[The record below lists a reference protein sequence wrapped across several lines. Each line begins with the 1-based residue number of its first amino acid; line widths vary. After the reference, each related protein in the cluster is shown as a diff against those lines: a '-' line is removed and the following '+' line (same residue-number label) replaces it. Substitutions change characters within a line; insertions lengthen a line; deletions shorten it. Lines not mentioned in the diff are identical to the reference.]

1 MKHFTLWKSFL
12 LLCALVVGSN
22 VWAQSDNSAVYTS
35 NVTLSTTGGTSASSC
50 KVVVN
55 STQYDGIKC
64 GTSKSQGA
72 MKLTVPAGTKYLHVH
87 VAGWNG
93 ESVTL
98 SVTPNTNISPNSI
111 SLTADSGISDNS
123 PFTLSGTASSSS
135 FYKVIT
141 FTNALTSNTD
151 LTFTATSGRRFVI
164 WGVNSEDEVVENK
177 VATPSFT
184 GTEKFLESTEVTI
197 ICGTEDADIQYS
209 TDGGTNWSDY
219 SAPFTLTE
227 TTTVT
232 AKATK
237 DGLTDSDPA
246 SKTFTKIT
254 PMTVAEAIDYIDEGE
269 NLTGQYVTGK
279 ISQIDSYASGAI
291 TYWIS
296 DDGTTTGQME
306 VYKGKGLNSAN
317 FSAVTDLNVGDV
329 VTVYGTLQLYGTTY
343 EFSAGSS
350 IIARTELPASD
361 ITKTADV
368 TLDFKNGA
376 TDADLTDYFTTSS
389 TGAITYTVDDETI
402 IENAEDIISALKV
415 GTTTVTVSQA
425 ATLYYKAGEITIN
438 VTVQDT
444 REAATT
450 IPAINISTL
459 KVGDAGTIS
468 VTNPVKADDGVTF
481 AYTSSDD
488 DVLII
493 VDDEYE
499 ALTVGTVTVTVTAT
513 PSNTNLYKSVVQEFT
528 NVMVEAA
535 VKTDNAI
542 VLDANSGS
550 TEYGT
555 PKSVNYE
562 VETGYDGALEYSI
575 DNSAIADVEIGASS
589 ITFTPKATGTA
600 VITLSA
606 PATATFNAAD
616 DVEYT
621 LTVTAPA
628 GGTTGAAA
636 TFDKVTSVSAGDY
649 LIVYEDGNV
658 AFNGSLETL
667 DAVGNTV
674 EVEISENTIA
684 ATSALKAAVF
694 TIAAVDG
701 GYTVR
706 SKSGQ
711 YIGQTSDTNGLA
723 TNGETAYTNTISF
736 DIDGNANLV
745 SGGAYLRYNSA
756 SNQTRFRYYKSSS
769 YTNQKAIQLY
779 KDNATVITA
788 TLNASGY
795 ATFCS
800 QYPLDFSD
808 YATADYSAWQ
818 ITSIGSDAITF
829 EQVKGKVK
837 GGTGLLLKGEAGA
850 TVTLTSAD
858 SDNELTGN
866 KLVGTLAPLYVTA
879 NEYYG
884 LSGTTFVRMNAGTVK
899 AGKAIIPAGEISTSA
914 QNLTFVFE
922 DNTTGI
928 NTVND
933 SRFTVNGEAYNL
945 AGQKVSESYK
955 GIVIVNGKKMIR
967 K

>member
-1 MKHFTLWKSFL
+1 MKHFTLWKFFL

-35 NVTLSTTGGTSASSC
+35 NVTLSTTGGTNASSC
-50 KVVVN
+50 KVEVN

-64 GTSKSQGA
+64 GTGKAQGA

-111 SLTADSGISDNS
+111 SLTADSGISDSS

-141 FTNALTSNTD
+141 FTNALTSNTE
-151 LTFTATSGRRFVI
+151 LTFTATSGHRFVI

-493 VDDEYE
+493 VYDEYE
-499 ALTVGTVTVTVTAT
+499 ALTVGTVTVTVTAI

-542 VLDANSGS
+542 VLDAESGS
-550 TEYGT
+550 TLYGT

-562 VETGYDGALEYSI
+562 VETGYDGVVAYTI
-575 DNSAIADVEIGASS
+575 DNAAIADVEIGAST

-628 GGTTGAAA
+628 GGTEALPGPSNDVTLDFTTNVNWNIPTTETSTASNYSDGTYTVNITGNHYFQSTNKYLMLKSTGSLTLPSFNDIVEKIVVVGKSGASASTKENIYVDETA
-636 TFDKVTSVSAGDY
+636 VSTETTGSTGTNTFEIAEAYQTKNAVYTLKVTDKNAQITS
-649 LIVYEDGNV
+649 
-658 AFNGSLETL
+658 
-667 DAVGNTV
+667 
-674 EVEISENTIA
+674 IA
-684 ATSALKAAVF
+684 
-694 TIAAVDG
+694 
-701 GYTVR
+701 
-706 SKSGQ
+706 
-711 YIGQTSDTNGLA
+711 
-723 TNGETAYTNTISF
+723 ISF
-736 DIDGNANLV
+736 K
-745 SGGAYLRYNSA
+745 
-756 SNQTRFRYYKSSS
+756 TP
-769 YTNQKAIQLY
+769 T
-779 KDNATVITA
+779 ITA

-818 ITSIGSDAITF
+818 VTSIGSGAITF

-866 KLVGTLAPLYVTA
+866 KLVGTLAPLYVAA
-879 NEYYG
+879 NDYYG

-899 AGKAIIPAGEISTSA
+899 AGKAIIPAGEIPTSA

-928 NTVND
+928 E
-933 SRFTVNGEAYNL
+933 SIHNGTIDNNAPMYNIS
-945 AGQKVSESYK
+945 GQRVSESYK
-955 GIVIVNGKKMIR
+955 GIVIVNGKKVVR

>member
-22 VWAQSDNSAVYTS
+22 AWGQSDNSSIETS
-35 NVTLSTTGGTSASSC
+35 NVTLTAGTNGSSC
-50 KVVVN
+50 TVN
-55 STQYDGIKC
+55 SENGIKV
-64 GTSKSQGA
+64 GTSKAGGD
-72 MKLTVPAGTKYLHVH
+72 MTITVPTGTKYLHLH
-87 VAGWNG
+87 AAAWKG
-93 ESVTL
+93 VTGL
-98 SVTPNTNISPNSI
+98 SLNITPKTNISPTSI
-111 SLTADSGISDNS
+111 SLTADDGISNNS
-123 PFTLSGTASSSS
+123 PFTLSGNASD
-135 FYKVIT
+135 FYFVIT
-141 FTNALTSNTD
+141 FTNATTEETTLTLTSST
-151 LTFTATSGRRFVI
+151 TKRFVV
-164 WGVNSEDEVVENK
+164 WGANYEEAGSPTK
-177 VATPSFT
+177 VATPSIS
-184 GTEKFLESTEVTI
+184 GTEKFLTSTEVTI
-197 ICGTEDADIQYS
+197 TCGTEDADIQYS
-209 TDGGTNWSDY
+209 TDGGSNWSDY
-219 SAPFTLTE
+219 TIPFSLTE

-237 DGLTDSDPA
+237 SGLTDSEPA

-254 PMTVAEAIDYIDEGE
+254 PMSVADAITYIDDNSGDD
-269 NLTGQYVTGK
+269 LKDQYVTGK

-621 LTVTAPA
+621 LTITAPA

-706 SKSGQ
+706 SKSGK

-818 ITSIGSDAITF
+818 ITSIGSNAITF

-866 KLVGTLAPLYVTA
+866 KLVGTLAPLYVAA

-899 AGKAIIPAGEISTSA
+899 AGKAIILAGEIPTNA

>member
-562 VETGYDGALEYSI
+562 VETGYDGVVAYTI
-575 DNSAIADVEIGASS
+575 DNAAIADVEIGATA

-628 GGTTGAAA
+628 GGTTAAVGSVTLFNE
-636 TFDKVTSVSAGDY
+636 TFDKCSGTGGRDNTFTGSVGTSSTTGNLDESWATIGDNGASKCIKLGTGSATGTVTTSDIALTGSGVLTFSAAGWGD
-649 LIVYEDGNV
+649 
-658 AFNGSLETL
+658 TKT
-667 DAVGNTV
+667 NTV
-674 EVEISENTIA
+674 QVTATGATISGDTDVTLEASTWNT
-684 ATSALKAAVF
+684 
-694 TIAAVDG
+694 
-701 GYTVR
+701 YTVNIT
-706 SKSGQ
+706 G
-711 YIGQTSDTNGLA
+711 A
-723 TNGETAYTNTISF
+723 TGEVAITFTMKRGFLDDVVVKKT
-736 DIDGNANLV
+736 GV
-745 SGGAYLRYNSA
+745 
-756 SNQTRFRYYKSSS
+756 
-769 YTNQKAIQLY
+769 AIQ
-779 KDNATVITA
+779 T
-788 TLNASGY
+788 TLNGSGY

-829 EQVKGKVK
+829 EQVRGKVK

-866 KLVGTLAPLYVTA
+866 KLVGTLAPLYVAA

-899 AGKAIIPAGEISTSA
+899 AGKAIILAGEIPTNA